1 LELTGLHKAGH
12 KFPFYKSS
20 SIQNIEY
27 VSATKKG
34 NVKALREVN
43 LKWCIMK
50 SLQKHLKGSRTKQK
64 KANALDTISK
74 SLKIPSTF
82 KRKKAI

>member
-1 LELTGLHKAGH
+1 
-12 KFPFYKSS
+12 
-20 SIQNIEY
+20 
-27 VSATKKG
+27 
-34 NVKALREVN
+34 
-43 LKWCIMK
+43 MK